1 MIYTSG
7 STGRPKGVVVTHANV
22 VRLFRATEHRFGF
35 GEEDVWT
42 LFHSYAFD
50 FSVWEIWGALL
61 YGGRLVVVPFATSR
75 DPEAFRALLA
85 RERVTVLSQTPS
97 AFRQL
102 VRADEAAGAAD
113 RLALRWVV
121 FGGEALEPRT
131 LLPWLARH
139 GDGAPRLVNM
149 YGITETTVH
158 VTFRPVTLADAEA
171 GRGSAIGEPLPD
183 LRVYVLD
190 RRAEPVP
197 PGVPGEMYVGGAG
210 VARGYLGRPELTAE
224 RFVPDPF
231 SGEPGARLY
240 RSGDR
245 ARRRAD
251 GELEYLGRAD
261 SQVKVRGF
269 RIEPG
274 EIESALLA
282 HTGVREALV
291 LAREDVPGEK
301 RLVAYLVADGPVPL
315 ADLRA
320 HLAER
325 LPEHM
330 VPAAFVLLDAF
341 PLTPHGK
348 VDRRALPAPDGARPD
363 EGAGYVAPRT
373 EVEAALAEVWAES
386 LGVERVGVDDNYFA
400 LGGDSIRSIQLLARA
415 RERGIG
421 FDLTDLFRHQTV
433 AELAREVRGHRAED
447 GAGREPFALLS
458 EADRA
463 LVPEGIEDAY
473 PMTRLQ
479 LGMVYHTEENP
490 REATYQNVHS
500 FRLRAPFDEA
510 RLRAALR
517 AVAERHS
524 VLRTS
529 FDLARFSE
537 PVQRVHR
544 EASFPLVVRDVS
556 RLDRAE
562 QDRAVDEWMTA
573 ERTRRFDWS
582 APPLIRCHAHLRAA
596 DEWELG
602 FTEHHSILDG
612 WSVASFLAEL
622 FALLFAPAGEAAPVA
637 APPAAVFRDFVALER
652 EALASPAARDFWARQ
667 VEDAVPTVP
676 PSLAEGGSTGS
687 RVAVGTLDGE
697 AAEGVHR
704 FARRAGVPLRTA
716 LLAAHLAVLAAEA
729 GTDDVVTGLVSN
741 GRPEGTDGER
751 VLGLFLN
758 TLPFRHR
765 MRGGSWEELAR
776 SVFETERSI
785 LPFRRFPVA
794 EIQRMRG
801 GEPLFEATFNYVHF
815 HVLDRVA
822 ASEGGRFLESRG
834 SGSTSFPLAVSFES
848 GTGSAAVQLFV
859 EHDTARFSAEQAE
872 RLVARYLAALRRMA
886 ADPASPVAADLP
898 SDAAGEASSGWSD
911 TGRDWPFVPVHEA
924 FAEQAARTPDAVAV
938 SLGTEALTYAELERR
953 SAGLAAALRAR
964 GVGPE
969 SRVGVCFARSPEMV
983 VAVLAVLRAGAAYV
997 PLDPAYPAER
1007 LRWVAEDAGVAL
1019 ALTHAAAAGSVP
1031 EGVEAVRVEAGSGAP
1046 GSTPLPQPLPHKG
1059 GGEHDYDTTEGED
1072 RSVEMA
1078 LPQDWG
1084 RVASPSAPTDASSV
1098 SPEHDVVLPSPL
1110 VGEGSGVGG
1119 TTVSADT
1126 LAYVIYTSGST
1137 GRPKGVAVPHG
1148 ALANHMRWMQE
1159 ELPLAADDRVL
1170 QRTSL
1175 GFDASVWEV
1184 LAPLLAGARLVL
1196 APPDAQRDPALL
1208 LRVLSG
1214 EGVTVAQF
1222 VPSLLAVLLDEPG
1235 WEGCGPLRRVF
1246 CGGEALPAGVAARV
1260 RERTGAEVVNLYGP
1274 TETCIDATWHRFAEG
1289 GAGAVVPIGLPV
1301 ANTRAHVLGEGMRA
1315 APAGVPGELYLG
1327 GAQLA
1332 RGYLGRPDLTAER
1345 FVPDPFSGTPGARL
1359 YRTGDRVR
1367 RLAGGAL
1374 EYLGRTDHQVKVR
1387 GFRVEPGEVES
1398 VLREHPAVRDA
1409 AVVVREASLAAYLV
1423 PAPGAEIPPAA
1434 ELRGWARERLPEHMV
1449 PAALVVLDALPL
1461 TASGKLDRRALPA
1474 PHLAADEEA
1483 YAAPRTPTEE
1493 RLAGIWGAVLGVER
1507 VGVRDDFFD
1516 LGGHSL
1522 LATQVASR
1530 VREAFRVELLVADL
1544 FQHLTVEELARR
1556 VDELVASGSRVAGG
1570 RIGRASRE
1578 TRRVVK

>member
-1 MIYTSG
+1 
-7 STGRPKGVVVTHANV
+7 
-22 VRLFRATEHRFGF
+22 
-35 GEEDVWT
+35 
-42 LFHSYAFD
+42 
-50 FSVWEIWGALL
+50 
-61 YGGRLVVVPFATSR
+61 
-75 DPEAFRALLA
+75 
-85 RERVTVLSQTPS
+85 
-97 AFRQL
+97 QL
-102 VRADEAAGAAD
+102 
-113 RLALRWVV
+113 
-121 FGGEALEPRT
+121 
-131 LLPWLARH
+131 
-139 GDGAPRLVNM
+139 
-149 YGITETTVH
+149 
-158 VTFRPVTLADAEA
+158 
-171 GRGSAIGEPLPD
+171 
-183 LRVYVLD
+183 
-190 RRAEPVP
+190 
-197 PGVPGEMYVGGAG
+197 
-210 VARGYLGRPELTAE
+210 
-224 RFVPDPF
+224 
-231 SGEPGARLY
+231 
-240 RSGDR
+240 
-245 ARRRAD
+245 
-251 GELEYLGRAD
+251 
-261 SQVKVRGF
+261 KVRGF

-282 HTGVREALV
+282 HPGVREALV

-301 RLVAYLVADGPVPL
+301 RLAAYLVADGPSVAV

-348 VDRRALPAPDGARPD
+348 TDRRALPAPDGARPD

-544 EASFPLVVRDVS
+544 EARFPLVVRDVS

-562 QDRAVDEWMTA
+562 QDRAVDEWMAA

-622 FALLFAPAGEAAPVA
+622 FALLFAPAGEEAAVA
-637 APPAAVFRDFVALER
+637 APPAATFRDFVALER

-687 RVAVGTLDGE
+687 RVAVATLDGE

-822 ASEGGRFLESRG
+822 GSEGGRFLESRG

-859 EHDTARFSAEQAE
+859 EHDSARFSAEQAE
-872 RLVARYLAALRRMA
+872 RLVARYLAALGRMA
-886 ADPASPVAADLP
+886 ADPASPAAADLP
-898 SDAAGEASSGWSD
+898 SDAAGEASSARCGPV
-911 TGRDWPFVPVHEA
+911 RDWPFVPVHEA
-924 FAEQAARTPDAVAV
+924 FAEQAARTPDVVAV
-938 SLGTEALTYAELERR
+938 SLGAEALTYAELERR

-1007 LRWVAEDAGVAL
+1007 LRWVVEDAGVAL

-1031 EGVEAVRVEAGSGAP
+1031 AGVEAVRVEEVGP
-1046 GSTPLPQPLPHKG
+1046 GEG
-1059 GGEHDYDTTEGED
+1059 GVVD
-1072 RSVEMA
+1072 
-1078 LPQDWG
+1078 
-1084 RVASPSAPTDASSV
+1084 V
-1098 SPEHDVVLPSPL
+1098 SPDN
-1110 VGEGSGVGG
+1110 
-1119 TTVSADT
+1119 
-1126 LAYVIYTSGST
+1126 LAYLIYTSGST

-1175 GFDASVWEV
+1175 GFDASVWEL

-1208 LRVLSG
+1208 LRALAG

-1274 TETCIDATWHRFAEG
+1274 TEACIDATWHRFAEG

-1315 APAGVPGELYLG
+1315 VPAGVPGELYLG

-1332 RGYLGRPDLTAER
+1332 RGYLGR
-1345 FVPDPFSGTPGARL
+1345 
-1359 YRTGDRVR
+1359 
-1367 RLAGGAL
+1367 
-1374 EYLGRTDHQVKVR
+1374 
-1387 GFRVEPGEVES
+1387 
-1398 VLREHPAVRDA
+1398 
-1409 AVVVREASLAAYLV
+1409 
-1423 PAPGAEIPPAA
+1423 
-1434 ELRGWARERLPEHMV
+1434 
-1449 PAALVVLDALPL
+1449 
-1461 TASGKLDRRALPA
+1461 
-1474 PHLAADEEA
+1474 
-1483 YAAPRTPTEE
+1483 
-1493 RLAGIWGAVLGVER
+1493 
-1507 VGVRDDFFD
+1507 
-1516 LGGHSL
+1516 
-1522 LATQVASR
+1522 
-1530 VREAFRVELLVADL
+1530 
-1544 FQHLTVEELARR
+1544 
-1556 VDELVASGSRVAGG
+1556 
-1570 RIGRASRE
+1570 
-1578 TRRVVK
+1578 